1 MPDGTTLL
9 FGLPGVRVERVE
21 RWADGTRVVH
31 AVTASET
38 AAACPSC
45 GVVST
50 SVKARVTTS
59 PCDIPYGQDR
69 ILLRW
74 SKTRWRCREDYCER
88 GSFTESIA
96 QVPPRARTTGRLRT
110 QIGAAIG
117 EAARSVA
124 EVAAAHGVSWPTAH
138 RAFITHAEVELTEP
152 QPTRVIGIDETRRGK
167 PRWERC
173 AQTQRWV
180 RVDPWDTGFVDLTGP
195 QGLLGQREGR
205 TSAAV
210 INWLSERSDAFRAG
224 VEFVAIDPAAVYATA
239 IRTPGLLP
247 NATTV
252 VDHFHLVKLANDAV
266 TKVRRRVTWD
276 LRDRRGRKLDPEW
289 ANRRRLLRARER
301 LSDRSFTKM
310 WNAIVAED
318 DTGQILSA
326 WIAKEELRT
335 LLSTVRV
342 GGDAHLTR
350 HRLHRFLSWCIDSQ
364 IPELLTL
371 AGTVDTWWPEINAFV
386 TTGITNAR
394 TEGYNRL
401 VKQVK
406 RVACG
411 FRNRENSARR
421 IRFHCT
427 QTAGRNPDIMLIAR
441 SKSKSPVTTSPPW
454 LRVVWPAAAYSRRKR
469 LGLVP
474 RSACSG
480 AAIRLSEKRL

>member
-1 MPDGTTLL
+1 MSDGTTLL
-9 FGLPGVRVERVE
+9 FGLPGVHVERVE
-21 RWADGTRVVH
+21 RLADGTRVVQV
-31 AVTASET
+31 VTAEQT

-50 SVKARVTTS
+50 SVKARVFTR
-59 PCDIPYGQDR
+59 PRDIPYGEDR
-69 ILLRW
+69 IIVRW
-74 SKTRWRCREDYCER
+74 NKTRWRCREDYCER
-88 GSFTESIA
+88 SSFTEAIA
-96 QVPPRARTTGRLRT
+96 QVPPRARTTTRLRT
-110 QIGAAIG
+110 QIGTAIG
-117 EAARSVA
+117 DAARSVA
-124 EVAAAHGVSWPTAH
+124 EVAEAHRVSWPTAH
-138 RAFITHAEVELTEP
+138 RAFIAHAQAQLTEP
-152 QPTRVIGIDETRRGK
+152 EPVRALGIDETRRGK
-167 PRWERC
+167 PRWHRC
-173 AQTQRWV
+173 ADTQQWV
-180 RVDPWDTGFVDLTGP
+180 RVDPWDTGFVDLTGD

-210 INWLSERSDAFRAG
+210 IDWLSERSDEFRAG
-224 VEFVAIDPAAVYATA
+224 IEFVAIDPAAVYASA

-247 NATTV
+247 NATIV
-252 VDHFHLVKLANDAV
+252 VDHFHLVQLANDAL

-276 LRDRRGRKLDPEW
+276 LRDRRGRKIDPEW

-301 LSDRSFTKM
+301 LSDKSFTKM

-335 LLSTVRV
+335 LLSTVCV

-371 AGTVDTWWPEINAFV
+371 AGTVDTWWPEINAFIQ
-386 TTGITNAR
+386 TGITNAR

-411 FRNRENSARR
+411 FRNRDNSARR

-427 QTAGRNPDIMLIAR
+427 RKQRAATQT
-441 SKSKSPVTTSPPW
+441 S
-454 LRVVWPAAAYSRRKR
+454 
-469 LGLVP
+469 
-474 RSACSG
+474 C
-480 AAIRLSEKRL
+480 